1 MISSRP
7 SGVPARGGEASL
19 ALVVLAGSVA
29 CAGSGVKSRT
39 NAVAKVIAAAR
50 DNGAQRCAPVEL
62 AMAESHND
70 FARHDLSIGDY
81 YAAKRQI
88 AIAEENAQLA
98 FERSPADVC
107 NPKAPTP
114 PPKPGD
120 ADGDGILDNVDECP
134 KVPEDKDGYEDE
146 DGCPEEDNDS
156 DGILDKDDG
165 CPLDPEDRDGFED
178 AGRLPRHRQR
188 QGRPVRQDRRV
199 PRSEPEDKDGFEDD
213 DGCPDCD
220 DDKDG
225 VPECPEANRPVPGRH
240 RRLARRLQEVPP
252 DRRHREEDRAQADGL
267 LRHQEDHDQ
276 AISRSQLLDEVAQAL
291 AGQPDDPRPDRG
303 PHRQPGIRTSST
315 SSCRSGRAATRCGN
329 YLLDKGVDGARM
341 ICGGLW

>member
-1 MISSRP
+1 MR
-7 SGVPARGGEASL
+7 SL

-120 ADGDGILDNVDECP
+120 ADGDGILDDVDECP
-134 KVPEDKDGYEDE
+134 KIPEDKDGFADE
-146 DGCPEEDNDS
+146 DGCPEDDNDA
-156 DGILDKDDG
+156 DGILDKDDK
-165 CPLDPEDRDGFED
+165 CPMDPEDRDGFED
-178 AGRLPRHRQR
+178 ADGCPDTDND
-188 QGRPVRQDRRV
+188 QDGLSDKIDAC
-199 PRSEPEDKDGFEDD
+199 PDQAEDKDGFEDD

-225 VPECPEANRPVPGRH
+225 VPECPE
-240 RRLARRLQEVPP
+240 RR
-252 DRRHREEDRAQADGL
+252 
-267 LRHQEDHDQ
+267 
-276 AISRSQLLDEVAQAL
+276 
-291 AGQPDDPRPDRG
+291 
-303 PHRQPGIRTSST
+303 ST
-315 SSCRSGRAATRCGN
+315 SARGSRATAPT
-329 YLLDKGVDGARM
+329 AAPSTS
-341 ICGGLW
+341 